1 MEGICV
7 VCNDLTKYTCLKCKV
22 YVCNRGIKCSVP
34 ASEDYPGWKSGSSVA
49 LCDTCDKK
57 ETYATDCPLQKTDSE
72 QSESDPNNAEP
83 DDFNSEEVSTDV
95 PLFSLA
101 CAARGFHEYRK
112 IWAPTINQKLI
123 VKPQT
128 RNLFDPY
135 AIGLFTKIRGKI
147 EPLSLVGQLPREIS
161 RFSKFYLEYGGNM
174 KASVRNVKFR
184 RSPLPQGGLEIPIT
198 LTILQNNAS
207 LTVYNKMQEFMMEY
221 YVEPENIPTEI
232 VEDDNEDIFDF

>member
-1 MEGICV
+1 MRQER
-7 VCNDLTKYTCLKCKV
+7 N
-22 YVCNRGIKCSVP
+22 VCNRLPTSKNRFR
-34 ASEDYPGWKSGSSVA
+34 
-49 LCDTCDKK
+49 T
-57 ETYATDCPLQKTDSE
+57 
-72 QSESDPNNAEP
+72 DPNNAEP

-101 CAARGFHEYRK
+101 YAARGFHEYRK

-147 EPLSLVGQLPREIS
+147 EPLSLVGHLPREIS

>member
-22 YVCNRGIKCSVP
+22 YICNRGIKCSVP

-57 ETYATDCPLQKTDSE
+57 ETYATDCQLQKTDSE

-95 PLFSLA
+95 PLFSLS

-112 IWAPTINQKLI
+112 SGRQ
-123 VKPQT
+123 QS
-128 RNLFDPY
+128 
-135 AIGLFTKIRGKI
+135 IR
-147 EPLSLVGQLPREIS
+147 R
-161 RFSKFYLEYGGNM
+161 
-174 KASVRNVKFR
+174 
-184 RSPLPQGGLEIPIT
+184 
-198 LTILQNNAS
+198 
-207 LTVYNKMQEFMMEY
+207 
-221 YVEPENIPTEI
+221 
-232 VEDDNEDIFDF
+232 

>member
-1 MEGICV
+1 MFVIE
-7 VCNDLTKYTCLKCKV
+7 
-22 YVCNRGIKCSVP
+22 
-34 ASEDYPGWKSGSSVA
+34 ESSVQSLHLKTILDGKVVRA
-49 LCDTCDKK
+49 LLYVTHATRKK
-57 ETYATDCPLQKTDSE
+57 RMQQIGHFKKNDSE

-95 PLFSLA
+95 PLFSLS

-112 IWAPTINQKLI
+112 FWAPTINQKLI

-135 AIGLFTKIRGKI
+135 AIGLFTKLRGKI
-147 EPLSLVGQLPREIS
+147 EPLSLVGHLPREIS

-174 KASVRNVKFR
+174 KASVGDVKFH

-207 LTVYNKMQEFMMEY
+207 ITVYNKMQEFMMEY
-221 YVEPENIPTEI
+221 
-232 VEDDNEDIFDF
+232 

>member
-83 DDFNSEEVSTDV
+83 DDFNLEEVSTDV
-95 PLFSLA
+95 PSFSLS
-101 CAARGFHEYRK
+101 CAARGFHEYR
-112 IWAPTINQKLI
+112 I

-147 EPLSLVGQLPREIS
+147 EPLSLVGHLPREIS

-174 KASVRNVKFR
+174 KASVRDVKFR

-207 LTVYNKMQEFMMEY
+207 LTVYNKMQESMMEY

>member
-1 MEGICV
+1 M
-7 VCNDLTKYTCLKCKV
+7 CNDLTKYTCLKCKV

-34 ASEDYPGWKSGSSVA
+34 ASKDYPGWKSGSSVA

-83 DDFNSEEVSTDV
+83 DDFNLEEVSTDV
-95 PLFSLA
+95 PSFSLS
-101 CAARGFHEYRK
+101 CAARGFHEYR
-112 IWAPTINQKLI
+112 I

-147 EPLSLVGQLPREIS
+147 EPLSLVGHLPREIS

-174 KASVRNVKFR
+174 KASVRDVKFR

-207 LTVYNKMQEFMMEY
+207 LTVYNKMQESMMEY